1 MTEKADFDAE
11 EWERIATAPAIAA
24 MYVIT
29 AEKGGS
35 LRESMAVGKAYAEA
49 RKSTTGSPLL
59 DEIVSGLG
67 TVSPDRFGSQEEF
80 RAAAV
85 GKVSDARAMLAAKAD
100 EAEVGA
106 YRDFVLAVA
115 QRVAEADKSGGFLG
129 IGGERVT
136 AAESAAIDE
145 LRAALG

>member
-1 MTEKADFDAE
+1 MTEKSEFDAD

-29 AEKGGS
+29 AERGGS
-35 LRESMAVGKAYAEA
+35 LRETMALGKAYSEA
-49 RKSTTGSPLL
+49 RKKSSGSPLL
-59 DEIVSGLG
+59 DEIVAGLG

-85 GKVSDARAMLAAKAD
+85 GTISEAKATLAAKAD
-100 EAEVGA
+100 EDEVAA
-106 YRDFVLAVA
+106 YREFILAAA

-136 AAESAAIDE
+136 AAESAAIE
-145 LRAALG
+145 EIRGALS